1 MLWLTL
7 ASTRLLSTFAKV
19 VSICTVGRTFIDDL
33 ELCSLRVVQR
43 YRKIFRAAIDDK
55 YDGEGRALIW
65 AALCAPI
72 AVVGRRRTLGKG
84 LNGHIHT
91 LVCDVQLRD
100 TLGVGVV
107 VGPVAT

>member
-72 AVVGRRRTLGKG
+72 AVVGGRRPLGKG
-84 LNGHIHT
+84 LNGHIHA
-91 LVCDVQLRD
+91 LGCDVQLRD
-100 TLGVGVV
+100 TLGFGVV
-107 VGPVAT
+107 VAPVAT

>member
-55 YDGEGRALIW
+55 YDGEGRAWIW

-91 LVCDVQLRD
+91 LVCDVQFRV
-100 TLGVGVV
+100 TSAVGGVV
-107 VGPVAT
+107 VPGST